1 MPLKL
6 HHRLMQRGF
15 LAAARI
21 TRGMTL
27 GVRAM
32 LVEGDR
38 VLLVKHTYLPGWYFP
53 GGGVEPGESFRDA
66 LVREIREEAGA
77 TLSGPEELFGL
88 YRNAAADPRDHVALY
103 VCRHFERDAAFRVP
117 NAEILALDLFPTS
130 APPENTSRGT
140 LARIREVFFGE
151 PPSADW

>member
-15 LAAARI
+15 LAASRF

-27 GVRAM
+27 GVRAI
-32 LVEGDR
+32 LVDGDR
-38 VLLVKHTYLPGWYFP
+38 VLLVRHTYLPGWYFP
-53 GGGVEPGESFRDA
+53 GGGVEPGESFHDA
-66 LVREIREEAGA
+66 LAREMLEEAGA
-77 TLSGPEELFGL
+77 TLTGPEELFGL

-103 VCRHFERDAAFRVP
+103 FCRHFQRDAAFRVP
-117 NAEILALDLFPTS
+117 NAEILALDFFPVS
-130 APPENTSRGT
+130 APPENTSHGT

>member
-15 LAAARI
+15 LAVSRF

-32 LVEGDR
+32 LIEGDR

-53 GGGVEPGESFRDA
+53 GGGVEPGESFREA
-66 LVREIREEAGA
+66 MVREMREEAGA
-77 TLSGPEELFGL
+77 TLTGPEELFGL

-103 VCRHFERDAAFRVP
+103 VCRDFERDATFRVP
-117 NAEILALDLFPTS
+117 NAEILTLDFFPVS
-130 APPENTSRGT
+130 APPENISRGT
-140 LARIREVFFGE
+140 LARIREVFAGE
-151 PPSADW
+151 PPSANW